1 MNTEKR
7 KALIVGAT
15 GLVGNELLHILLQ
28 SNTYENVKVLVR
40 KPISIKH
47 PKLTQRLIDFDA
59 LEKYE
64 EEFAVHDVFCCLGTT
79 IKKAE
84 SQEAFKKVDF
94 EYPLKVAKLAKKK
107 GAKQFL
113 VVSAMGANSQ
123 SRIFYNRVKGVMEE
137 ALKQVRLPSLHIFRP
152 SLLLGKRNEF
162 RFGER
167 VAEMV
172 SPIFLPLLIGKL
184 RKYKPI
190 QAKDVAQAMYQI
202 AKQNRTGE
210 FVYESNQILNNSKE
224 I

>member
-7 KALIVGAT
+7 SALIVGAT

-28 SNTYENVKVLVR
+28 SNAYENVKILIR
-40 KPISIKH
+40 KPIAINH
-47 PKLTQRLIDFDA
+47 PKLTQKLVDFNE

-64 EEFAVHDVFCCLGTT
+64 EEFTVHDVFCCLGTT
-79 IKKAE
+79 IKKAG

-94 EYPLKVAKLAKKK
+94 EYPLKVAKLAKNN

-113 VVSAMGANSQ
+113 IVSAMGANSH
-123 SRIFYNRVKGVMEE
+123 SRIFYNRVKGEIEE
-137 ALKQVRLPSLHIFRP
+137 ALKQVQLPSLHIFRP

-167 VAEMV
+167 VAEIL
-172 SPIFLPLLIGKL
+172 SPILSPLLSGKL

-190 QAKDVAQAMYQI
+190 QGKDVAQAMYQI
-202 AKQNRTGE
+202 AKNNRTGE
-210 FVYESNQILNNSKE
+210 FVYEWNKKNL
-224 I
+224 